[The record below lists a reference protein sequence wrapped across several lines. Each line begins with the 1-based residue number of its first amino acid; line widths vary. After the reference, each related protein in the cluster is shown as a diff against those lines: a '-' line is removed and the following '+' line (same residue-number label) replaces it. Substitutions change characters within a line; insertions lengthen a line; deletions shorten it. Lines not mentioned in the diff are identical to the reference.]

1 MAQITYVNIFNV
13 FRLQLEQ
20 VERLRS
26 EDAPRRLMI
35 THTIKLLDPK
45 SKQGRM
51 TLKILVKVKGH
62 HMRHTFSCLLSFV
75 SNMERSHQEL

>member
-51 TLKILVKVKGH
+51 TLKI
-62 HMRHTFSCLLSFV
+62 
-75 SNMERSHQEL
+75 